1 MLTWTADDEQHTAR
15 LGRVLAD
22 TLPPGTVVALV
33 GTLGSGK
40 TALVRAVVEALGLP
54 GSAVTSPTF
63 VLVHEYP
70 ARTPVVH
77 MDAYR
82 LRDLEEFYELGAEE
96 YFSSPAL
103 VLVEW
108 ADRVQQALPPDRLE
122 VQIDVLAPEKRLFR
136 ITGHGA
142 CRQLEPAL
150 AEKLNSARC
159 RSETDV
165 R

>member
-1 MLTWTADDEQHTAR
+1 MLTWTADDQQHTAR
-15 LGRVLAD
+15 LGRILAD

-54 GSAVTSPTF
+54 GSSVTSPTF

-70 ARTPVVH
+70 ARVPVVH

-82 LRDLEEFYELGAEE
+82 LRDLDEFYELGAEE
-96 YFSSPAL
+96 YFASPSL

-108 ADRVQQALPPDRLE
+108 AERVQEALPPDHLE
-122 VQIDVLAPEKRLFR
+122 VQIEILSPQKRLFR
-136 ITGHGA
+136 IIGHGK
-142 CRQLEPAL
+142 CQELESL
-150 AEKLNSARC
+150 LCQKLNAAQTLDG
-159 RSETDV
+159 TDV

>member
-1 MLTWTADDEQHTAR
+1 MLTWIADGEHHTR
-15 LGRVLAD
+15 QLGRILAD

-40 TALVRAVVEALGLP
+40 TALVRAVVEALDLP

-70 ARTPVVH
+70 ARVPVVH

-82 LRDLEEFYELGAEE
+82 LRELEEFYELGAEE
-96 YFSSPAL
+96 YFSSAAL

-108 ADRVQQALPPDRLE
+108 ADRVREALPPDHLE
-122 VQIDVLAPEKRLFR
+122 VQIEVLSPQRRLFR
-136 ITGHGA
+136 ITGHGK
-142 CRQLEPAL
+142 CQRLEPLL
-150 AEKLNSARC
+150 AQKLDSLA
-159 RSETDV
+159 
-165 R
+165 